1 MSLSQETI
9 EIIKATAK
17 PVAENAE
24 AITAR
29 MYEILFEHY
38 PETQALFKD
47 ASPDQHKK
55 LAAAVGAYAA
65 NIEKLELL
73 GDALEKMAQS
83 HVRAGVRP
91 EHYPVVGVSL
101 LTAVKE
107 VLGDAATD
115 EVLSAWKEAYF
126 FLGDLLIA
134 RETALYA
141 AA

>member
-24 AITAR
+24 AITER

-73 GDALEKMAQS
+73 GGAIEKMAQS

>member
-38 PETQALFKD
+38 PETQVLFKD